1 MREINAPVRKSEF
14 IQVKETKKGR
24 ERPKITFV
32 LVKKDMSIK
41 KVTKSMTLDSIEW
54 WKKIY
59 IANPD

>member
-32 LVKKDMSIK
+32 LVKKDMSTSEK
-41 KVTKSMTLDSIEW
+41 ERVYSS
-54 WKKIY
+54 
-59 IANPD
+59 